1 METNIKKIEDMS
13 LNAWPS
19 YRMELC
25 DGWILRFSHF
35 YTHRTNSVEQFGDSS
50 LPWCE
55 KIPFCENEYKRLGT
69 PAVFKISPLVSIDF
83 DYVLENR
90 GYRIEHVTEVMTM
103 ELDDAD
109 LSASCEQVELLD
121 EIPEEWIYSLFDLKR
136 MDNPVHRRI
145 VPSMYH
151 AIPKETICACIR
163 ENGQIIAT
171 GLGILDRD
179 YIGIYAIHVHEEHR
193 HHGYARQICTSLLKA
208 GMKKGA
214 QNAYLQVVKGNIGAK
229 HLYESL
235 GFQEF
240 YTYWFRVQT
249 PDDKK

>member
-35 YTHRTNSVEQFGDSS
+35 YTHRTNSVEQFGASS

-55 KIPFCENEYKRLGT
+55 KIPFCENEYKRQGT

-83 DYVLENR
+83 DYMLENR
-90 GYRIEHVTEVMTM
+90 GYRIEHTTEVMTL
-103 ELDDAD
+103 ELESANLD
-109 LSASCEQVELLD
+109 ASCELVELSD
-121 EIPEEWIYSLFDLKR
+121 EIPEEWIYSLFDLKQ
-136 MDNPVHRRI
+136 MTNPVHRRI

-151 AIPKETICACIR
+151 AIPKETVCACIR
-163 ENGQIIAT
+163 KDGKIIAT

-179 YIGIYAIHVHEEHR
+179 YIGIYAIHVHEDFR
-193 HHGYARQICTSLLKA
+193 HQGYARQICTSLLKT

-214 QNAYLQVVKGNIGAK
+214 QNAYLQVVKGNISAK
-229 HLYESL
+229 KLYESL

-240 YTYWFRVQT
+240 YTYWFRVQN
-249 PDDKK
+249 

>member
-55 KIPFCENEYKRLGT
+55 KIPFCENEYKRHKT

-83 DYVLENR
+83 DYMLENR
-90 GYRIEHVTEVMTM
+90 GYRIEHVTEVMTT
-103 ELDDAD
+103 ELCYAD
-109 LSASCEQVELLD
+109 LSASCDLVELQED
-121 EIPEEWIYSLFDLKR
+121 ISDEWIQSLFDLKR
-136 MDNPVHRRI
+136 MDNPVHKKI

-151 AIPKETICACIR
+151 AIPKETISACIR
-163 ENGQIIAT
+163 KDGKIIAT

-179 YIGIYAIHVHEEHR
+179 YIGIYAIHVHEDYR
-193 HHGYARQICTSLLKA
+193 QNGFARQICTSLLKE
-208 GMKKGA
+208 GIKKGA
-214 QNAYLQVVKGNIGAK
+214 QNAYLQVVEGNTSAK
-229 HLYESL
+229 NLYSSL
-235 GFQEF
+235 GFQDF

-249 PDDKK
+249 I